1 MSVKANSTRLP
12 PKTTSVNRK
21 SVNRISSKALRALIE
36 REKKMN
42 ESLVE
47 QLKEKSEI
55 LAQILDEGGVPK
67 DLR

>member
-12 PKTTSVNRK
+12 PKTTSVNRQ
-21 SVNRISSKALRALIE
+21 SANRISSKALRALIE

-42 ESLVE
+42 EALV
-47 QLKEKSEI
+47 QKLKEQSES
-55 LAQILDEGGVPK
+55 LAQILDAGGVPK

>member
-1 MSVKANSTRLP
+1 MSVKVNSTRLP

>member
-36 REKKMN
+36 REKQMN